1 LKGSKDEI
9 LKVSEREIIDM
20 IRHDTLLTDQ
30 ILHNKNVLSTKSPV
44 DDGSTW
50 ENGVCN
56 SISLDY
62 NVENSK
68 IMVMNTKF
76 AIAMKAANLS
86 PRKLAYITGV
96 PQKTIE
102 AFAYGARDFNR
113 CRVSMALQLARALNC
128 DITDLLDKEGE

>member
-1 LKGSKDEI
+1 MSIDEI
-9 LKVSEREIIDM
+9 LKMSKREIFDM
-20 IRHDTLLTDQ
+20 IRHDKLLTDL
-30 ILHNKNVLSTKSPV
+30 ILQEKNVLDSKSPV
-44 DDGSTW
+44 HNGSAW

-56 SISLDY
+56 SIILDY

-68 IMVMNTKF
+68 IMYMNTKF

-86 PRKLAYITGV
+86 PRKLAEATGV

-102 AFAYGARDFNR
+102 SFAYGTRDFNR

-128 DITDLLDKEGE
+128 GITDLLDKEGE